1 MTAILLGGQHSHE
14 HLQVPEGVAETETP
28 QHIRVQSS
36 SQRGSK
42 VSIYQF
48 VSSESSDGSKVY
60 QFVYAKHGNLDGLV
74 EFGQT

>member
-14 HLQVPEGVAETETP
+14 HLQVPEEVAEAGTP

-36 SQRGSK
+36 SQRGPK

-48 VSSESSDGSKVY
+48 VDSESSDGSKVY
-60 QFVYAKHGNLDGLV
+60 QFVYKKRGNLDGLV
-74 EFGQT
+74 EFG